1 MNEVMRVQGEVIPA
15 VEAEITAIESMI
27 AGQVSQATIDQY
39 MIDFRRYAAFAGPNI
54 KEPAM
59 LARWRQSLIEDE
71 RQYSVSRINR
81 MLAAVRSI
89 MTKAAE
95 QAYIE
100 HNVSEQFK
108 AVKGITQ
115 KANKERR
122 KANARTKITKEQMQ
136 AIVEQPDRDTP
147 AGMMHYALLMTLRY
161 SGLRISE
168 AVQLKRSDIEYV
180 TNDEG
185 KKGWCVK
192 VMGKNMTE
200 PQQREIGPFAYDA
213 IQQWLT
219 TRDKLGVSSE
229 WVFTGFTGRG
239 SRGAKDTPITRQ
251 SAWEMVK
258 RYTEAAELEDIKPH
272 DFRRY
277 VGTQLAK
284 KDLRI
289 AQKQLGHK
297 RIETTVQNYVLD
309 DVAIGNVAEL

>member
-1 MNEVMRVQGEVIPA
+1 MNEVTKVKGEIVSA
-15 VEAEITAIESMI
+15 VEAEVSAIRSMI
-27 AGQVSQATIDQY
+27 AGQVSQNTIDQY
-39 MIDFRRYAAFAGPNI
+39 MIDFRRYAAFAGPSL
-54 KEPAM
+54 KESET
-59 LARWRQSLIEDE
+59 LARWRQSLIEDD

-89 MTKAAE
+89 MAKAAE
-95 QAYIE
+95 QGYLTHEAAERI
-100 HNVSEQFK
+100 K
-108 AVKGITQ
+108 AVKGISQ
-115 KANKERR
+115 KANKDRR
-122 KANARTKITKEQMQ
+122 KTNARTKISKEQMQ

-168 AVQLKRSDIEYV
+168 AVQLKRDDIEYV

-200 PQQREIGPFAYDA
+200 PQQREIGSFAYDA
-213 IQQWLT
+213 IKQWLT

-229 WVFTGFTGRG
+229 WVFTGFSGRG
-239 SRGAKDTPITRQ
+239 SRGPKDTPITRQ

-284 KDLRI
+284 KDIRI

-309 DVAIGNVAEL
+309 DVAIGNLSEL